1 MVDSDT
7 RSILKSGVWPY
18 VASMFTVAHGGDEQT
33 QQRNHGW
40 RGVAS
45 ETTCK
50 MERGPSVASFCVN
63 PGALRYEVAR
73 KLDVFRRPGARRGP
87 MKKRPTGFTTRV
99 DRSRIGC
106 AAAREPGL
114 DSFKVSLRG
123 GLSDLIW
130 EGHLKLSVVISY
142 V

>member
-1 MVDSDT
+1 MAVVRLHVYRGT
-7 RSILKSGVWPY
+7 
-18 VASMFTVAHGGDEQT
+18 GGDEQT
-33 QQRNHGW
+33 QQSNHGR

-50 MERGPSVASFCVN
+50 MERGPSLASFCVN
-63 PGALRYEVAR
+63 PGALRNEVAR
-73 KLDVFRRPGARRGP
+73 KLDVFRRLGARRGP

-99 DRSRIGC
+99 DRSRIGR

-123 GLSDLIW
+123 GLSNLIW
-130 EGHLKLSVVISY
+130 EGNLKFDANISY